1 MPVIE
6 ERVDRLERVV
16 EEFVAS
22 VGVEFNKLYNSQMRT
37 EAELREFKDEMR
49 VFKDEMHEFKD
60 EMRVF
65 KNEMSDFKDEMRDF
79 KDEMS
84 GFKDEMLRFKDE
96 NRLQIRQ
103 MNIKWGE
110 IAKKMGTITEDLVA
124 PSIPRIIQEE
134 FGLEVVDLMIRR
146 KKRLADGR
154 TKEYDAIAMAGEYV
168 FVDSTKSTLDSD
180 AVKEFVED
188 IQEFRGFFPEYAK
201 NKVIGILASLY
212 VEDGILAYAGKMGFL
227 VIAVGEDLMEVK
239 NPKGF
244 KPKEW

>member
-1 MPVIE
+1 MSITE
-6 ERVDRLERVV
+6 ERVDRLERIV

-49 VFKDEMHEFKD
+49 D
-60 EMRVF
+60 
-65 KNEMSDFKDEMRDF
+65 
-79 KDEMS
+79 
-84 GFKDEMLRFKDE
+84 FKDE
-96 NRLQIRQ
+96 NRQQIRQ

-110 IAKKMGTITEDLVA
+110 IARKLGTVTEDLVA

-146 KKRLADGR
+146 KKKFADGR
-154 TKEYDAIAMAGEYV
+154 TKEYDAIAVAGEYV
-168 FVDSTKSTLDSD
+168 FADSTKSTLDGD
-180 AVKEFVED
+180 GVREFMKD

-201 NKVIGILASLY
+201 NRIVGILASLY
-212 VEDGILAYAGKMGFL
+212 IDDGILAYAEKSGFM
-227 VIAVGEDLMEVK
+227 VIAVGDNLMEVK
-239 NPKGF
+239 NTKGF

>member
-6 ERVDRLERVV
+6 ERVDRLERIV

-37 EAELREFKDEMR
+37 EAELREFKNEMR
-49 VFKDEMHEFKD
+49 E
-60 EMRVF
+60 F
-65 KNEMSDFKDEMRDF
+65 KNEMSDFKDEMREFKNEMSDF

-84 GFKDEMLRFKDE
+84 DFKNEMGDFKNEMGDFKDE

-110 IAKKMGTITEDLVA
+110 IAKKLGTITEDLVA
-124 PSIPRIIQEE
+124 PSIPRIVKEE
-134 FGLEVVDLMIRR
+134 FGLEVTDVMIRR
-146 KKRLADGR
+146 KKKLADGR
-154 TKEYDAIAMAGEYV
+154 TKEYDAIAVAGEYV

-180 AVKEFVED
+180 GVKEFIKD
-188 IQEFRGFFPEYAK
+188 IQEFRVFFPEYAK
-201 NKVIGILASLY
+201 NKIVGILASLY
-212 VEDGILAYAGKMGFL
+212 VDEGVLAYAGKMGF
-227 VIAVGEDLMEVK
+227 VVTAVGENLMEVK

>member
-6 ERVDRLERVV
+6 KRVNRLERIV
-16 EEFVAS
+16 EEFVTS

-37 EAELREFKDEMR
+37 EAELREFKDEM
-49 VFKDEMHEFKD
+49 
-60 EMRVF
+60 
-65 KNEMSDFKDEMRDF
+65 SDFKDEMRD
-79 KDEMS
+79 
-84 GFKDEMLRFKDE
+84 FKDE

-110 IAKKMGTITEDLVA
+110 IAKKLGTITEDLVA
-124 PSIPRIIQEE
+124 PSIPRIVKGE
-134 FGLEVVDLMIRR
+134 FGLEVVDVMIRR
-146 KKRLADGR
+146 KKKLADGR
-154 TKEYDAIAMAGEYV
+154 TKEYDAIAVAGEYV

-180 AVKEFVED
+180 GVKEFVAD

-201 NKVIGILASLY
+201 NKIVGILASLY
-212 VEDGILAYAGKMGFL
+212 VDEGILAYAGKMGFV
-227 VIAVGEDLMEVK
+227 VIAVGENLMEVK

>member
-49 VFKDEMHEFKD
+49 
-60 EMRVF
+60 
-65 KNEMSDFKDEMRDF
+65 
-79 KDEMS
+79 
-84 GFKDEMLRFKDE
+84 GYKDE
-96 NRLQIRQ
+96 NRLQTRQ
-103 MNIKWGE
+103 MNIRWGE
-110 IAKKMGTITEDLVA
+110 IAKKLGTITEDLVA
-124 PSIPRIIQEE
+124 PSIPRIVKED
-134 FGLEVVDLMIRR
+134 FGLEVTDVMIRR
-146 KKRLADGR
+146 KKKLADGR
-154 TKEYDAIAMAGEYV
+154 TKEYDAIAVAGEYV

-180 AVKEFVED
+180 GVKEFIND
-188 IQEFRGFFPEYAK
+188 IQEFRVFFPEYAK
-201 NKVIGILASLY
+201 NKIVGILASLY
-212 VEDGILAYAGKMGFL
+212 VEEGVLAYAGKMGFL
-227 VIAVGEDLMEVK
+227 VIAVGENLMEVK